1 MVEFKAI
8 LSVEEAIAAVK
19 RDGYAM
25 QYVPDELKTEAV
37 VLAAVKHYGYALQHV
52 PDELKT
58 EAVVLAAVKHDG
70 EVLRYVPDELKTEA
84 VVLAAVESDGDM
96 LRYVFEKSLFLRLAE
111 RFEIP
116 INIKDPAVIVKSP
129 QAR

>member
-1 MVEFKAI
+1 MVEFNSI
-8 LSVEEAIAAVK
+8 LSVEEALIAVE
-19 RDGYAM
+19 RN
-25 QYVPDELKTEAV
+25 
-37 VLAAVKHYGYALQHV
+37 GYALQHV

-58 EAVVLAAVKHDG
+58 EAVCAK
-70 EVLRYVPDELKTEA
+70 
-84 VVLAAVESDGDM
+84 AVESDSDM
-96 LRYVFEKSLFLRLAE
+96 LRYVFEKSLFIRLAE